1 MNYLIGRFRRGQ
13 TSKVK
18 PNRLQFKCSE
28 CSSNE
33 CSGKKRLVCRLSLYS
48 LSSFVPDS
56 LSLLSLPKKQTNRNV
71 MLKPLGDLGGVLVES
86 KDVGNPMQL
95 DTDALVETVQA
106 RVHAPTFP
114 VFRRQNRASR
124 S

>member
-33 CSGKKRLVCRLSLYS
+33 CSGKKRL
-48 LSSFVPDS
+48 
-56 LSLLSLPKKQTNRNV
+56 TNRNV

-114 VFRRQNRASR
+114 VFSLVAAFFEMPAGAAVLFNFLVRSGATASTQ

>member
-33 CSGKKRLVCRLSLYS
+33 CSGKKRL
-48 LSSFVPDS
+48 
-56 LSLLSLPKKQTNRNV
+56 TNRNV